1 MGAMDIRGKTALV
14 TGAAKRVGREIA
26 LHLAGKGANIV
37 LHYHR
42 SKAEAEKTA
51 SEIRALGPECRLVS
65 ADLSNAAAVEKMA
78 AEAASR
84 PPHILVNSASVF
96 YKTPLCDAKASDW
109 DTLMDTNL
117 RAPFL
122 LSKTIGCAMA
132 KGAGGKIINIA
143 DWSGF
148 RPYKD
153 YAPYCVSKGGLL
165 TLTKALVRDL
175 SPKVQ
180 VNSVAPGPIL
190 PPLDMSE
197 EEKER
202 VAKKT
207 LLGRWGSPLDIAYA
221 TAFLIEND
229 FINGTVLCVDGG
241 RSINI

>member
-26 LHLAGKGANIV
+26 LHLARKGANIV

-51 SEIRALGPECRLVS
+51 LEIRALGTECRLVS
-65 ADLSNAAAVEKMA
+65 ADLSNAAVVEKMA
-78 AEAASR
+78 TEAAVR

-96 YKTPLCDAKASDW
+96 YKTPLCDAKDSDW
-109 DTLMDTNL
+109 DSIMDTNL
-117 RAPFL
+117 KAPFL
-122 LSKTIGCAMA
+122 LSKIIGCAMA
-132 KGAGGKIINIA
+132 KGTGGKIINIA

-180 VNSVAPGPIL
+180 ANSVAPGPIL
-190 PPLDMSE
+190 PPPDMSE
-197 EEKER
+197 EEKEQ
-202 VAKKT
+202 VTKKT

-221 TAFLIEND
+221 TAFLIESD
-229 FINGTVLCVDGG
+229 FINGTVLVVDGG
-241 RSINI
+241 RSA